1 MIERLRE
8 LLNSFFSS
16 SEKDDISIGI
26 YGPPNAGKSTLA
38 NQISLDLT
46 GDEMSNVSEVPHET
60 RAVEKKEKVAI
71 EADGQSIEMNLLDM
85 PGISTNVDFKDFTEH
100 GLEEEEAKG
109 RAKEATKGI
118 VEAIK
123 YLDNVDACL
132 VIFDATED
140 PYTQV
145 NVTIIGNLEAKDI
158 PILVVANKIDLDEAD
173 PQRVRD
179 AFPQHPVIEISAK
192 EGDNIDKLYEE
203 IVERLS

>member
-1 MIERLRE
+1 MISRLKE
-8 LLNSFFSS
+8 LFSNFFSDS
-16 SEKDDISIGI
+16 GKDDVSIGI

-46 GDEMSNVSEVPHET
+46 GEEMSDVSEIPHET
-60 RAVEKKEKVAI
+60 RVVEKKEKATI
-71 EADGQSIEMNLLDM
+71 EANGRSINMNLLDM

-123 YLDNVDACL
+123 HLDNVDACL

-158 PILVVANKIDLDEAD
+158 PILVVANKIDLDDAD
-173 PQRVRD
+173 PKRVRD

-192 EGDNIDKLYEE
+192 EGTNIDKLYEE
-203 IVERLS
+203 IIERLS

>member
-1 MIERLRE
+1 MITRLKQ
-8 LLNSFFSS
+8 LFSNLFS
-16 SEKDDISIGI
+16 DSEKDDFSIGI

-46 GDEMSNVSEVPHET
+46 GDEMGNVSEVPHET
-60 RAVEKKEKVAI
+60 RAVEKKEKVEI
-71 EADGQSIEMNLLDM
+71 EADDQSVEINLLDM

-100 GLEEEEAKG
+100 GLEEDEAKG

-123 YLDNVDACL
+123 YLDDVDACL
-132 VIFDATED
+132 VIFDSTED

-158 PILVVANKIDLDEAD
+158 PILVLANKIDKDGAD
-173 PQRVRD
+173 PERVRD
-179 AFPQHPVIEISAK
+179 AFPQHPVVEISAK
-192 EGDNIDKLYEE
+192 EGTNIDKLYEE
-203 IVERLS
+203 IVERLG